1 MILGLESIYKKVKK
15 LKGGKNASYIPE
27 LKKVDPKIYG
37 ISICMADG
45 TMYQV
50 GDYKKEVSLQSVS
63 KVFTLALVLKKKGL
77 KVVREKIGSQGSFL
91 PFDSIIAAEISE
103 TKTLNPF
110 VNAGAMATT
119 SLCNNWKEVSNN
131 MNLFA
136 GRKLRFS
143 KRIYNSE
150 SKHNEHNK
158 ALAYLLKSHDK
169 FYGDIDKSI
178 DTYTKQGAVMAT
190 SKDVAVM
197 AATLANNGI
206 NPLTKKKV
214 IGSKYVPYIL
224 GQMFGGGMYEYSDT
238 WVIDVGV
245 PSKSGVGGVIMSV
258 VPGVMGIAV
267 VSPPLD
273 KYGNSFKGI
282 KTMEKLSKLFE
293 LNIMASAVSLDT
305 LKVL

>member
-1 MILGLESIYKKVKK
+1 
-15 LKGGKNASYIPE
+15 
-27 LKKVDPKIYG
+27 
-37 ISICMADG
+37 
-45 TMYQV
+45 
-50 GDYKKEVSLQSVS
+50 
-63 KVFTLALVLKKKGL
+63 
-77 KVVREKIGSQGSFL
+77 
-91 PFDSIIAAEISE
+91 
-103 TKTLNPF
+103 
-110 VNAGAMATT
+110 
-119 SLCNNWKEVSNN
+119 
-131 MNLFA
+131 
-136 GRKLRFS
+136 
-143 KRIYNSE
+143 
-150 SKHNEHNK
+150 
-158 ALAYLLKSHDK
+158 
-169 FYGDIDKSI
+169 
-178 DTYTKQGAVMAT
+178 MAT

-214 IGSKYVPYIL
+214 IDSKYVPYIL

-273 KYGNSFKGI
+273 KYGNSFKGV